1 MRLAHGIP
9 AQHLPAAV
17 QLYWQAFS
25 GKLGRVMG
33 PETRAMAF
41 LRDVIHPDQA
51 ITALGPDGRL
61 LGLGG
66 YRTPEAAFAGGTYAD
81 LRRHYGGFG
90 AFWREALLRQLGEDR
105 VEPGQFLIDG
115 LCVASDSRGQ
125 GIGTAL
131 VLALC
136 EAGQAMG
143 YGAARID
150 VVDSNPGAQAL
161 YARLGFAVTRSHAI
175 GPLRHVFGFRRAL
188 TMLRPL

>member
-1 MRLAHGIP
+1 MAAQDLSVFVRHRDGGIASMELAVDGIRC
-9 AQHLPAAV
+9 AGCMHAIE
-17 QLYWQAFS
+17 S
-25 GKLGRVMG
+25 GLGRE
-33 PETRAMAF
+33 P
-41 LRDVIHPDQA
+41 A
-51 ITALGPDGRL
+51 ILGARVNLALKRVSV
-61 LGLGG
+61 
-66 YRTPEAAFAGGTYAD
+66 E
-81 LRRHYGGFG
+81 
-90 AFWREALLRQLGEDR
+90 WREALLRQLGEDR

-115 LCVASDSRGQ
+115 LCVAADSRGQ